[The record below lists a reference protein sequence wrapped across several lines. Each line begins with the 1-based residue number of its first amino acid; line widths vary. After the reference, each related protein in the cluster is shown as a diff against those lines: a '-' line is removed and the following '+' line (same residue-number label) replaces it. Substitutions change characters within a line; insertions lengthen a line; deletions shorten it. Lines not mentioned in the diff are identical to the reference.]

1 MSGAIRPWRRVV
13 YSLLM
18 SSYEDKIWLNGNRKL
33 DGICQDAS
41 DAGADLS
48 NALILAHFKSTLSML
63 EDCLSARTLD
73 FKSYSALDFSA
84 LCFRGHDIESTS
96 VWVGLASHFQARSF
110 AATSARTEQSRSAL
124 RILVAE
130 HHPLA
135 FRDEAVIEAARSLA
149 CDAQVIHY
157 TSLTDPLLNHFGGD
171 RIRGLM
177 TQMGMEEQEC
187 ISSPVINR
195 AIRNAQEKI
204 HKQVQREMQTNSP
217 EEWFRFN
224 LPPGNRPL

>member
-1 MSGAIRPWRRVV
+1 
-13 YSLLM
+13 M
-18 SSYEDKIWLNGNRKL
+18 SSYEDKIWLDGNRKL
-33 DGICQDAS
+33 DGICEDAL
-41 DAGADLS
+41 DARAELS
-48 NALILAHFKSTLSML
+48 NALILAHFKSTLSIV
-63 EDCLSARTLD
+63 EGQLSARAIDYT
-73 FKSYSALDFSA
+73 SYTPLDFSA
-84 LCFRGHDIESTS
+84 LCFRGHDTASTR
-96 VWVGLASHFQARSF
+96 VWVGLASYFPARGSAHSSARS
-110 AATSARTEQSRSAL
+110 SAPVDQSRSAL

-135 FRDEAVIEAARSLA
+135 SRDEAVLDVARSLG

-157 TSLTDPLLNHFGGD
+157 TSLTDPLLHHFGGD

-204 HKQVQREMQTNSP
+204 QKQVQREMQTNSP
-217 EEWFRFN
+217 EEWFKFN
-224 LPPGNRPL
+224 LPPSNRPL

>member
-1 MSGAIRPWRRVV
+1 
-13 YSLLM
+13 M
-18 SSYEDKIWLNGNRKL
+18 SSYEDKIWLDGNRKL
-33 DGICQDAS
+33 DGICQDAL
-41 DAGADLS
+41 DARAERS
-48 NALILAHFKSTLSML
+48 NALILAHFKSTLSIV
-63 EDCLSARTLD
+63 EGCLSARAID
-73 FKSYSALDFSA
+73 YNSYLPVDFSA
-84 LCFRGHDIESTS
+84 LCFRGNDTESTR
-96 VWVGLASHFQARSF
+96 VWVGLASYFQARS
-110 AATSARTEQSRSAL
+110 SAPVEQSGSAL

-130 HHPLA
+130 HYPLGS
-135 FRDEAVIEAARSLA
+135 RDKAVLDATRSLA

-187 ISSPVINR
+187 ISSPVISR

-204 HKQVQREMQTNSP
+204 QKQVQREMQTNSP

-224 LPPGNRPL
+224 LPPRNQPF

>member
-1 MSGAIRPWRRVV
+1 
-13 YSLLM
+13 M
-18 SSYEDKIWLNGNRKL
+18 SSYEDKIWLDAKRKL

-41 DAGADLS
+41 DARADLS
-48 NALILAHFKSTLSML
+48 NALILTHFKSTLSIVEGL
-63 EDCLSARTLD
+63 LSARGID
-73 FKSYSALDFSA
+73 YKSYSPLDFSA
-84 LCFRGHDIESTS
+84 LCFRGHDTGSPS
-96 VWVGLASHFQARSF
+96 VWIGLASHFQARSS
-110 AATSARTEQSRSAL
+110 APSSARMEQSRPAL
-124 RILVAE
+124 RVLVAE

-135 FRDEAVIEAARSLA
+135 SRDEAVLDAARSLA

-157 TSLTDPLLNHFGGD
+157 TSLTDPLLNHFGGE

-204 HKQVQREMQTNSP
+204 QKQVQREMQTTSP

-224 LPPGNRPL
+224 LPPRNRPL

>member
-1 MSGAIRPWRRVV
+1 
-13 YSLLM
+13 M
-18 SSYEDKIWLNGNRKL
+18 SSYEDKIWLDGHRKL

-41 DAGADLS
+41 DARADLS
-48 NALILAHFKSTLSML
+48 NVLILAHFKSTLSIL
-63 EDCLSARTLD
+63 EDCLSARAID
-73 FKSYSALDFSA
+73 YKSYSPPDFSA
-84 LCFRGHDIESTS
+84 LCFRGHDTESTS
-96 VWVGLASHFQARSF
+96 VWVGLASHFQARSSE
-110 AATSARTEQSRSAL
+110 ASSARMEQSRSAL

-130 HHPLA
+130 HYPLA
-135 FRDEAVIEAARSLA
+135 SRDEAVLDAARSLA

-187 ISSPVINR
+187 ISGPVINR

-204 HKQVQREMQTNSP
+204 QKQVQREMQTNSP

-224 LPPGNRPL
+224 LPPNSRPL

>member
-1 MSGAIRPWRRVV
+1 
-13 YSLLM
+13 M
-18 SSYEDKIWLNGNRKL
+18 SSYEDKIWLDGNRKL
-33 DGICQDAS
+33 DGICEDAL
-41 DAGADLS
+41 DARAELS
-48 NALILAHFKSTLSML
+48 NALILAHFKSTLSIV
-63 EDCLSARTLD
+63 EGRLSARAINYKA
-73 FKSYSALDFSA
+73 FSPLDFST
-84 LCFRGHDIESTS
+84 LCFRGHDTTSTS
-96 VWVGLASHFQARSF
+96 VWVGLASYFQARS
-110 AATSARTEQSRSAL
+110 SAPSPASIKQSRRAL
-124 RILVAE
+124 LILVAE

-135 FRDEAVIEAARSLA
+135 SRDEAVLDAARSLA
-149 CDAQVIHY
+149 CDAQVTHY

-204 HKQVQREMQTNSP
+204 QKQVQREMRTNSP

-224 LPPGNRPL
+224 LPPSNRPL

>member
-1 MSGAIRPWRRVV
+1 
-13 YSLLM
+13 M
-18 SSYEDKIWLNGNRKL
+18 SSYEDKIWLDGNRKL

-41 DAGADLS
+41 DARADLS
-48 NALILAHFKSTLSML
+48 NALVLAHFKSTLSIL
-63 EDCLSARTLD
+63 QDCLSARAID
-73 FKSYSALDFSA
+73 YKSYSPLDFSA
-84 LCFRGHDIESTS
+84 LCFRGHDTGSTS
-96 VWVGLASHFQARSF
+96 VWVGLASHFQARPSG
-110 AATSARTEQSRSAL
+110 ATLARMERSQEQSRSAL

-135 FRDEAVIEAARSLA
+135 SRDEAVLDAARSLD

-204 HKQVQREMQTNSP
+204 QKQVQREMQTNSP

-224 LPPGNRPL
+224 LPPSRRPL

>member
-1 MSGAIRPWRRVV
+1 
-13 YSLLM
+13 M
-18 SSYEDKIWLNGNRKL
+18 SSYEDKIWLDGSRKL
-33 DGICQDAS
+33 DGICQDAL
-41 DAGADLS
+41 DARVELS
-48 NALILAHFKSTLSML
+48 NALILAHFKSTLSIL
-63 EDCLSARTLD
+63 EDCLRARVID
-73 FKSYSALDFSA
+73 YRSYSPFDFSE
-84 LCFRGHDIESTS
+84 LCFRGRDTESTS
-96 VWVGLASHFQARSF
+96 VWVGLASHFQARS
-110 AATSARTEQSRSAL
+110 SAHSSAPMKQSRSAL

-135 FRDEAVIEAARSLA
+135 SRDEAVLDAARSLA

-157 TSLTDPLLNHFGGD
+157 TSLTDPLLTHFGGD

-177 TQMGMEEQEC
+177 SQMGMQEQEC

-204 HKQVQREMQTNSP
+204 HKQIQREMQTNSP

-224 LPPGNRPL
+224 LPPSNRPL

>member
-1 MSGAIRPWRRVV
+1 
-13 YSLLM
+13 
-18 SSYEDKIWLNGNRKL
+18 
-33 DGICQDAS
+33 
-41 DAGADLS
+41 
-48 NALILAHFKSTLSML
+48 
-63 EDCLSARTLD
+63 
-73 FKSYSALDFSA
+73 
-84 LCFRGHDIESTS
+84 
-96 VWVGLASHFQARSF
+96 VWVGLASHFQARP
-110 AATSARTEQSRSAL
+110 SAPSSAPMEQSRSAL

-135 FRDEAVIEAARSLA
+135 SRDEAVLDAARSLA
-149 CDAQVIHY
+149 CEAQVIHY

-224 LPPGNRPL
+224 LPPSNRPL

>member
-1 MSGAIRPWRRVV
+1 
-13 YSLLM
+13 M
-18 SSYEDKIWLNGNRKL
+18 SSYEDKIWLDGNRKL
-33 DGICQDAS
+33 DGICQDAR
-41 DAGADLS
+41 DARADLS
-48 NALILAHFKSTLSML
+48 NALILAHFKSTLSIVEGL
-63 EDCLSARTLD
+63 LSKRAID
-73 FKSYSALDFSA
+73 YKSYSPLDFSA
-84 LCFRGHDIESTS
+84 LCFRGHDPASTS
-96 VWVGLASHFQARSF
+96 VWVGLASHFQAHGS
-110 AATSARTEQSRSAL
+110 ATSGATMDQSRSAV

-135 FRDEAVIEAARSLA
+135 PRDEAVLDAARSLA

-204 HKQVQREMQTNSP
+204 QKQVQREMQTNSP

-224 LPPGNRPL
+224 LPPSSRPL

>member
-1 MSGAIRPWRRVV
+1 
-13 YSLLM
+13 M
-18 SSYEDKIWLNGNRKL
+18 SSYEDKIWLDGNRKL
-33 DGICQDAS
+33 EGICQDAL
-41 DAGADLS
+41 DARAELS
-48 NALILAHFKSTLSML
+48 NALILAHFKSTLSIL
-63 EDCLSARTLD
+63 EDRLSARAID
-73 FKSYSALDFSA
+73 YKPYQPLDFSA
-84 LCFRGHDIESTS
+84 LCFRGHDTASAV
-96 VWVGLASHFQARSF
+96 VWVGLASYFQAR
-110 AATSARTEQSRSAL
+110 TSAPLEQSRSGL

-130 HHPLA
+130 HYPLVS
-135 FRDEAVIEAARSLA
+135 RDEAVLDATRSLA

-187 ISSPVINR
+187 ISSPVISR

-204 HKQVQREMQTNSP
+204 RKQVQREMQTNSP

-224 LPPGNRPL
+224 LPPSNQSF